1 MTLQIILYAKSYD
14 IHNKYDIIYAI
25 GYACD
30 IDELQVV
37 YDIIDFQMIS
47 YTISYLGFHRHGI
60 ACDIIGSDF
69 ILAQGSRCWSGDQAF
84 FAPES

>member
-1 MTLQIILYAKSYD
+1 M
-14 IHNKYDIIYAI
+14 YDIIYAI
-25 GYACD
+25 GYDIDFSISCD

-37 YDIIDFQMIS
+37 YDIIDFQNIS

-60 ACDIIGSDF
+60 ACDIIGYDF